1 MTKQGGRA
9 PGNDGHGYDPAAAA
23 LGDLFGNEHADRLEQ
38 KSPGL
43 ERIKAPVPA
52 LGRTAKGLLKAQSA
66 IMDRTGPVTD
76 IDFQHSV
83 FCQTG
88 LPYKPTSA
96 RVWERQQGNASLRIE
111 AGSAY
116 DPSARR
122 WVDLSLPHGE
132 KPRLVLIH
140 LNNEALRTG
149 SPVVDVHGSM
159 TAFVRAL
166 EIDTNGRN
174 LKAMKDQLGRLAAAL
189 IRLALVEDGRAVQV
203 DTKIIGAFDLWFP
216 KDEYQRVLWPSTV
229 RLSDDYFGSL
239 TRHAVPLDH
248 TAVAALKG
256 SALCLDIYAWLAQR
270 LYRVPKNRGQLIT
283 WSAMKAQFGAEYGR
297 LDNFRANFIPA
308 LRHVLAV
315 YPGAKVTVDEV
326 GVRLFNSLPP
336 VHRRVFR
343 LPKLGPVIDGEA
355 VPVHPPGKRKP
366 RG

>member
-1 MTKQGGRA
+1 MSGGKRK
-9 PGNDGHGYDPAAAA
+9 GYGYGYDPAAAA
-23 LGDLFGNEHADRLEQ
+23 LGDLFGNEHAEALEQ

-149 SPVVDVHGSM
+149 SPMVDVHGSM
-159 TAFVRAL
+159 TAFVRVGDRHERAKP
-166 EIDTNGRN
+166 EGHERPARQAGRCPDP
-174 LKAMKDQLGRLAAAL
+174 A
-189 IRLALVEDGRAVQV
+189 
-203 DTKIIGAFDLWFP
+203 GA
-216 KDEYQRVLWPSTV
+216 
-229 RLSDDYFGSL
+229 G
-239 TRHAVPLDH
+239 
-248 TAVAALKG
+248 
-256 SALCLDIYAWLAQR
+256 
-270 LYRVPKNRGQLIT
+270 
-283 WSAMKAQFGAEYGR
+283 
-297 LDNFRANFIPA
+297 
-308 LRHVLAV
+308 
-315 YPGAKVTVDEV
+315 
-326 GVRLFNSLPP
+326 
-336 VHRRVFR
+336 
-343 LPKLGPVIDGEA
+343 
-355 VPVHPPGKRKP
+355 
-366 RG
+366 